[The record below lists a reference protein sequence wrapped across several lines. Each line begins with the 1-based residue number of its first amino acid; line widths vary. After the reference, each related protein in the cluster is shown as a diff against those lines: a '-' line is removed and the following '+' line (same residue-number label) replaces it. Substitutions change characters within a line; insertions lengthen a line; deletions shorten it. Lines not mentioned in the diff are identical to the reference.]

1 MALRRSWHRPALGAR
16 GFFDKVGRDWET
28 AWTQQVTPWEL
39 QGVNPS
45 FVEGLAHVEKRGGRA
60 LVPGC
65 GSGYDILHLQKQ
77 GWAATGLDISPTAVA
92 KARAVVGDNVRVTDF
107 FNYSE
112 PEPFDLVYDYL
123 FFAAIEPEMRGR
135 AAAQFKALLH
145 PTSGV
150 LLTLLFP
157 YVAEHGAMR
166 KAGPPYELSLQD
178 YKAILEPAGLTL
190 QATIEPSNSIKPRR
204 GRELLAIW
212 GCTVT
217 AS

>member
-1 MALRRSWHRPALGAR
+1 MALRRSWHRPILGAR

-39 QGVNPS
+39 QAVNPS

-60 LVPGC
+60 L
-65 GSGYDILHLQKQ
+65 Q

-92 KARAVVGDNVRVTDF
+92 KARAVVGDNVRVADF
-107 FNYSE
+107 FTYSA

-157 YVAEHGAMR
+157 YVTEHGAMR

-178 YKAILEPAGLTL
+178 YKDVLEPAGLTL
-190 QATIEPSNSIKPRR
+190 QATIQPSTSIKPRR
-204 GRELLAIW
+204 GRELLAFW
-212 GCTVT
+212 GCTQE